1 MAACTPSLAVE
12 SRGSWNSGKQ
22 TPMGGVATSAAGVVS
37 SMRGVV
43 SGNSG
48 PFRAISGGAA
58 GLPSALFHSNKP
70 SRTLITS
77 SADDRPTWRL
87 RPARCR
93 APAGGR
99 RPRFGR
105 LATVGVL
112 VEHLELLVWSSA
124 RQALDLGEGSST
136 SVGPRWGV
144 AGGHAMSVQSTSE
157 KRTSRQLSGSVT
169 CVADGLQRAG
179 SGSVEVMVFIAPLPF
194 IWMSPRGCVRRSP
207 VGRPAPSA
215 LNLPCPYATDAEAA
229 SGNRGS
235 GQMKRYA
242 YRVVVFGVWNVVS
255 GASVRDV
262 QAYL

>member
-77 SADDRPTWRL
+77 RVGDRPTWRL

-112 VEHLELLVWSSA
+112 VEHLELLVWSPA
-124 RQALDLGEGSST
+124 RQALDLGEEVEHQGGVPGGALQVVMRCRCSRHRRNGPAGSFPVPLHVSRMDCRE
-136 SVGPRWGV
+136 PE
-144 AGGHAMSVQSTSE
+144 AGAWRSWFSSPHFL
-157 KRTSRQLSGSVT
+157 LSG
-169 CVADGLQRAG
+169 
-179 SGSVEVMVFIAPLPF
+179 
-194 IWMSPRGCVRRSP
+194 
-207 VGRPAPSA
+207 
-215 LNLPCPYATDAEAA
+215 
-229 SGNRGS
+229 
-235 GQMKRYA
+235 
-242 YRVVVFGVWNVVS
+242 
-255 GASVRDV
+255 
-262 QAYL
+262 